1 MSRNNQGRTGAPKRP
16 EPADVPVTP
25 PAGGFSFATPTE
37 FVELPTQGKYY
48 PEGHPLHG
56 EESIEIRYMTAKD
69 EDILTSET
77 LLKKGLAIER
87 LLQSVIVNKAI
98 DVNTLY
104 VGDKNAILIAA
115 RITGYGN
122 QYTTRTL
129 CPGCSAV
136 SEFTYDLSKLKSYDG
151 SDWGDFNIKPDE
163 NDRFFI
169 TLPQSEVEVGV
180 HLMTSRHERALT
192 EATSK
197 RKKQKLPEAI
207 LTNQMKAFIHSVNGH
222 TDAKSI
228 QTFINGVPA
237 SDSKYLRTAYQTL
250 IPNVDMTQMF
260 NCEPCGLEQEVTV
273 PFTAAFLWPK

>member
-129 CPGCSAV
+129 CPG
-136 SEFTYDLSKLKSYDG
+136 
-151 SDWGDFNIKPDE
+151 
-163 NDRFFI
+163 
-169 TLPQSEVEVGV
+169 
-180 HLMTSRHERALT
+180 
-192 EATSK
+192 
-197 RKKQKLPEAI
+197 
-207 LTNQMKAFIHSVNGH
+207 
-222 TDAKSI
+222 
-228 QTFINGVPA
+228 
-237 SDSKYLRTAYQTL
+237 
-250 IPNVDMTQMF
+250 
-260 NCEPCGLEQEVTV
+260 
-273 PFTAAFLWPK
+273 